1 VGPSTIRRV
10 DAPTAS
16 MFEFPRTQK
25 IAALVLITSVVI
37 ITLIVVAARDGA
49 SSSGG
54 AEAKPTDPNAEPTA
68 VPVLH
73 RPRGDWL
80 QITGSVRGAQ
90 GTSSPAPCPFV
101 DERTRE
107 TNNFLS
113 LTPAL
118 TFVCSEPGQDAMSI
132 APGRVIMRVT
142 QAPLNSFKAD
152 LIANSND
159 GPWLRAGAYGPFVVI
174 DHGPLNG
181 VSNVTSIYAG
191 LETINPDI
199 QLGRLVDTGTSLGS
213 LGARMINDELV
224 DGVLTFELVT
234 DDTRFGS
241 DPVRQSPGPASDSPR
256 LAALLEDVVS
266 LPITT
271 CNVPFGNPNLVV
283 GAPREYRSGIH
294 NGLDFNCD
302 TDGHVVQSAAV
313 GQVIF
318 VLNDYVDATTEDRDA
333 VLAQTVP
340 AFDTPFWTLAM
351 LYGNFVVIDHSLSSG
366 ERAVTIYAHLSN
378 IDSQILPGV
387 LVEVGT
393 PLGFVGNSG
402 TSAAAAGL
410 TNNDGSVHL
419 HWELHIGDR
428 PIGYLELPADTQPLY
443 EQILCTPNN
452 PSTTVGC

>member
-1 VGPSTIRRV
+1 
-10 DAPTAS
+10 
-16 MFEFPRTQK
+16 
-25 IAALVLITSVVI
+25 
-37 ITLIVVAARDGA
+37 
-49 SSSGG
+49 
-54 AEAKPTDPNAEPTA
+54 
-68 VPVLH
+68 
-73 RPRGDWL
+73 
-80 QITGSVRGAQ
+80 
-90 GTSSPAPCPFV
+90 
-101 DERTRE
+101 
-107 TNNFLS
+107 
-113 LTPAL
+113 
-118 TFVCSEPGQDAMSI
+118 MSI